1 MDADNSPARLPA
13 SAQGGTVEP
22 ANRATV
28 AKERFQTPVDTAGE
42 RYELYDPF
50 AEVTY
55 RGRNLQ
61 DMTAKAEQLGSS
73 RFIAVAEDGKR
84 TMLQKVSN
92 EWQRGPQ
99 RPALPERPLDPGSE
113 RDEVPEA
120 AKVVAM
126 PGVGK
131 PVAPAE

>member
-28 AKERFQTPVDTAGE
+28 AKERFQTPADTAGE

-55 RGRNLQ
+55 RSRNLQ
-61 DMTAKAEQLGSS
+61 EITAKAEQLGSS
-73 RFIAVAEDGKR
+73 RFIAVAEELHFGIGFDGAEA
-84 TMLQKVSN
+84 MQ
-92 EWQRGPQ
+92 QRG
-99 RPALPERPLDPGSE
+99 E
-113 RDEVPEA
+113 
-120 AKVVAM
+120 
-126 PGVGK
+126 
-131 PVAPAE
+131 PAEIV